1 MSEPDRKGP
10 PLRGRRFT
18 VLGGLRSLET
28 IARGG
33 GIREIGRLRRAY
45 GAGNWRKRKGC
56 ADVQLPN
63 GMTRRAEVHW
73 YEAHGKGRVELRIKR
88 YLE

>member
-1 MSEPDRKGP
+1 MSESGRRWQ
-10 PLRGRRFT
+10 PLRGSHLT
-18 VLGGLRSLET
+18 VLGEIRSRET

-45 GAGNWRKRKGC
+45 GAGNWRKRKGY
-56 ADVQLPN
+56 ADVQLSD
-63 GMTRRAEVHW
+63 GSTRRAEVHW
-73 YEAHGKGRVELRIKR
+73 YEAHGRGRVEFKIKR